1 MRREIRDR
9 GDSPMMESGRSR
21 SQNLLP
27 FVVVAYT
34 FSWMFWLPQ
43 VLASNNLI
51 SPHFLIYIC
60 GFIAPFGPFISAFSL
75 TYLKEGKSAV
85 KKLLRRGAD
94 CRFERIWFIP
104 TFLLFPL
111 WAGAAFLLGILT
123 GGATINLPWFSNPL
137 SLFFSFGISN
147 FVYMFIFVGVAEEF
161 GWRGY
166 ALDRLQ
172 ARFSATVSSIVL
184 GLVWGLWHLP
194 IFFINGSNQQA
205 AGLGPYLLQ
214 IVVFS
219 IWFTWLYNNTNGSV
233 LSVIIFHAMM
243 DLTLLTIFPVTSV
256 FEPNSLPVL
265 SMYVLGVIILIA
277 VLVVYGPQRL
287 MRGTKKTQ

>member
-1 MRREIRDR
+1 
-9 GDSPMMESGRSR
+9 
-21 SQNLLP
+21 
-27 FVVVAYT
+27 
-34 FSWMFWLPQ
+34 MFWLPQ

-60 GFIAPFGPFISAFSL
+60 GFIAPFGPFISAFSV

-85 KKLLRRGAD
+85 KKLLKSGAD
-94 CRFERIWFIP
+94 YRFGRIWFIP

-111 WAGAAFLLGILT
+111 WAGTAFLLGILT
-123 GGATINLPWFSNPL
+123 EGATASLPWFSNPL
-137 SLFFSFGISN
+137 SLLFNFGISN
-147 FVYMFIFVGVAEEF
+147 FVYMFVFVGVAEEF

-172 ARFSATVSSIVL
+172 ARFSAIISSIIL

-194 IFFINGSNQQA
+194 LFFIGGSNQQA

-219 IWFTWLYNNTNGSV
+219 IWFTWLYNNTNCSV
-233 LSVIIFHAMM
+233 LSAIVFHTIM
-243 DLTLLTIFPVTSV
+243 DLTLLTIFPVTSI

-265 SMYVLGVIILIA
+265 SMYVSGLMILVA
-277 VLVVYGPQRL
+277 VLIIWGPQRL
-287 MRGTKKTQ
+287 VRGTKNKTGI